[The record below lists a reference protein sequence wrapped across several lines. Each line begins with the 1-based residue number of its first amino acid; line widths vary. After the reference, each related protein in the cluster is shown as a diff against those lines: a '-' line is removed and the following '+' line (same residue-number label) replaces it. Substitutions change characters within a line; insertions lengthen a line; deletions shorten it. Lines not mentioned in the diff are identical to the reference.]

1 MVGAG
6 TGRRMAKPGVRA
18 ARRQEPGIPASIVAL
33 REALLPQRAPGSDS
47 PLVSLSHPC

>member
-6 TGRRMAKPGVRA
+6 TSHRMASQGVRA
-18 ARRQEPGIPASIVAL
+18 ARRQEPGIPAPIVAL

-47 PLVSLSHPC
+47 PRVSLSHPC